1 MFNDIYRGTRVLV
14 TGHTGFKGSWLCF
27 WLRYLDAELCGVALP
42 PEGVPN
48 HFSLLKLD
56 MRSVECDIR
65 NLAHLERVFA
75 EFRPEAVFHLAA
87 QPLVRRSYRDPAGT
101 FASNVQGTVNVLE
114 AVRKCPSVR
123 AVVAISSDKCYEN
136 RERSRGYR
144 EDDPMGGYDPYSASK
159 GCAELAISCFRRS
172 FFNPDDYGVKHNT
185 LLASG
190 RAGNVLGGGD
200 WAEDRLVPDL
210 MRAAATGVV
219 ARLRNPAATRPWQH
233 VLESLSG
240 YLALG
245 GKLLEGRR
253 EFASG
258 WNFGPSDGSA
268 VTVAEAAAA
277 LSREWRDIRI
287 EASPDADAPHEA
299 KLLQLDCSKALLE
312 LKWHGVWTPDECFR
326 RTAAWYRDFYR
337 ADRVDTEDDY
347 LSYIRDARA
356 RGLAW
361 TK

>member
-1 MFNDIYRGTRVLV
+1 MFKDVYRGTRVLV

-27 WLRYLDAELCGVALP
+27 WLRKLGAELCGVALP
-42 PEGVPN
+42 PEGDPN

-56 MRSVECDIR
+56 LRSEECDIR
-65 NLAHLERVFA
+65 DLAHLERVFA

-87 QPLVRRSYRDPAGT
+87 QPLVRRSYRDPAAT

-114 AVRKCPSVR
+114 AARQCASVR
-123 AVVAISSDKCYEN
+123 AIVAISSDKCYEN
-136 RERSRGYR
+136 RELPRGYR

-172 FFNPDDYGVKHNT
+172 FFNPAGYGVKHHT

-210 MRAAATGVV
+210 MRAAAAGKA
-219 ARLRNPAATRPWQH
+219 ARLRNPAAIRPWQH

-245 GKLLEGRR
+245 WKLLEGRR

-258 WNFGPSDGSA
+258 WNFGPIDDDA

-277 LSREWRDIRI
+277 LAREWSDIRVD
-287 EASPDADAPHEA
+287 ASPEVDAPHEA
-299 KLLQLDCSKALLE
+299 KLLRLDCAKALRELE
-312 LKWHGVWTPDECFR
+312 WHGVWTPEECFR
-326 RTAAWYRDFYR
+326 HTAAWYRDFYR
-337 ADRVDTEDDY
+337 SGRIDTEEDY
-347 LSYIRDARA
+347 LSYIRDAREK
-356 RGLAW
+356 GLAW
-361 TK
+361 TE